1 MFLRFVSLSQ
11 ESSGRRISSSKP
23 SYQKTQED
31 DDATKTTEALEQRNF
46 HGVDFSYTNPKVYY
60 ENRAHGSPNPRY
72 MQTLKHKKKDSIG
85 VLINERDLAHD
96 KRIVKKWWNDPKH

>member
-1 MFLRFVSLSQ
+1 
-11 ESSGRRISSSKP
+11 
-23 SYQKTQED
+23 
-31 DDATKTTEALEQRNF
+31 
-46 HGVDFSYTNPKVYY
+46 
-60 ENRAHGSPNPRY
+60 